1 MHRSGEVVTGV
12 THDSWV
18 LVKTSKFASSCR
30 MLLPE
35 LGDRH
40 HHREITDMARHTK
53 TKFAAL
59 AFSFVAALGIVAV
72 GPATG
77 ADAGKTPA
85 KMSSYDHCC

>member
-1 MHRSGEVVTGV
+1 
-12 THDSWV
+12 
-18 LVKTSKFASSCR
+18 

-59 AFSFVAALGIVAV
+59 AVSFVAALGIVAV
-72 GPATG
+72 SPATG
-77 ADAGKTPA
+77 SDAGGA
-85 KMSSYDHCC
+85 KMSVQRNYDCC